1 MSLTAGDRLGPYE
14 ILGRIGAG
22 GMGEVYRAK
31 DTKLGR
37 DVAVKVLPDTV
48 AQSPERL
55 ARFEREAKVLASL
68 NHPNI
73 AQIYGIENRALVM
86 ELVEGERL
94 KGPVPLET
102 ALNYA
107 RQIADALEAAHE
119 KGITHRD
126 LKPANIMVTPAG
138 VVKVLDFGLAAVSQS
153 SSSGEGDPA
162 NSPTLTMGATQAGEI
177 LGTAAYMS
185 PEQASGKPVDKRADI
200 WSFGVVLFELLTGK
214 RLFGGE
220 TVSHTLA
227 SVLKDEPDW
236 SLVPFQVRR
245 LLRKCLEKD
254 PKRRLRDIADAMP
267 LVDETAAS
275 RVEARPAWAPWAV
288 AATLAIGLGVALWA
302 PWRGAQTDT
311 SRPFVQ
317 LDLDAGP
324 DEVSQ
329 PVLSPDGSLIVFV
342 SKGQLATRRLD
353 QTKITPLAG
362 TEGASFPFFSPDG
375 RWVAFFADSKLKKI
389 GLEGGPAQTLCDA
402 VGARGG
408 SWGEDNNIIGSFTI
422 LGGLSR
428 VPAAGGAPQPVTD
441 TKGDPEGMTAHRW
454 PQILPGGKGVIFA
467 ATAGLQGS
475 LRVLSPAGQMK
486 TLVPGS
492 SYGRYLPSGH
502 LIYYQAGALYAA
514 PFDLGRL
521 ELTGP
526 AVFLAESVAYTPN
539 VAHADFDLSPTG
551 TLVYVRGRGAAGRVV
566 SWMDSSGVLSPLLTT
581 PREYSYPRISPDGKK
596 LAVTL
601 PQDGQA
607 NLWVYDSTK
616 DTFAKLPSPRGVIY
630 PVWTPDGEFIVFGGV
645 TMGWTRADG
654 SAKGETGII
663 SKTGLLNP
671 WSFSNDAKY
680 LAYVDTAS
688 GNGSGIRI
696 VPVERTPDGIHLGK
710 PELLVQNGSHPAI
723 SPDGR
728 FVAYNLSQ
736 SGRDEV
742 YVTGFLSPAEA
753 GKAAEARTWPVSN
766 EGGAYATWSQ
776 AGRELFY
783 LGPDRRIH
791 AASYTISGDSFVPEK
806 ARVWSGKQLAAF
818 GNVPTFTM
826 APDGKRAAVL
836 LEAGAEDPKPETH
849 IRVLLNVGD
858 ELRRRTAGGKS
869 R

>member
-14 ILGRIGAG
+14 ILAPLGAG

-31 DTKLGR
+31 DTKLAR
-37 DVAVKVLPDTV
+37 EVAVKVLPDAV
-48 AQSPERL
+48 AQNPERL

-138 VVKVLDFGLAAVSQS
+138 VIKVLDFGLAAVSQGS
-153 SSSGEGDPA
+153 GSGEGDPA
-162 NSPTLTMGATQAGEI
+162 NSPTLTMNATRAGEI

-220 TVSHTLA
+220 TISHVLA

-236 SLVPFQVRR
+236 NQVPFQVRR
-245 LLRKCLEKD
+245 LLRKCLERD

-267 LVDETAAS
+267 LLDETAAS
-275 RVEARPAWAPWAV
+275 GVEARRSWIPWAI
-288 AATLAIGLGVALWA
+288 AAALAIGLGVALWSPWSA
-302 PWRGAQTDT
+302 PRSTTDKL
-311 SRPFVQ
+311 FVQ

-329 PVLSPDGSLIVFV
+329 PVLSPDGSLMVFV
-342 SKGQLATRRLD
+342 SKGQLVRRRLD
-353 QTKITPLAG
+353 QNKITPLAG

-389 GLEGGPAQTLCDA
+389 ALDGGAPQTICEVVA
-402 VGARGG
+402 ARGG
-408 SWGEDNNIIGSFTI
+408 SWGEDNNIVGAFSI

-428 VPAAGGAPQPVTD
+428 VPAAGGAPQPLTD
-441 TKGDPEGMTAHRW
+441 TKEDPERMTAHRW

-475 LRVLSPAGQMK
+475 LRVLTPGGQMK
-486 TLVPGS
+486 GLVPGS
-492 SYGRYLPSGH
+492 TYGKYLPSGH
-502 LIYYQAGALYAA
+502 LIYYQSGALFAA
-514 PFDLGRL
+514 PMDLDRL
-521 ELTGP
+521 ALTGP
-526 AVFLAESVAYTPN
+526 AVTLADSVAFTPN
-539 VAHADFDLSPTG
+539 VAHADFDLSPSG
-551 TLVYVRGRGAAGRVV
+551 ALVYVRGQAATGYVV
-566 SWMDSSGVLSPLLTT
+566 SWMDPAGVLSPLLAK
-581 PREYSYPRISPDGKK
+581 PREYSYPRLSPDGKK
-596 LAVTL
+596 LAVVVS
-601 PQDGQA
+601 QGGQS
-607 NLWVYDSTK
+607 NLWVYDSQR
-616 DTFAKLPSPRGVIY
+616 DTFSKLTSDNAIY
-630 PVWTPDGEFIVFGGV
+630 PVWTPDGEFIAFGGRSV
-645 TMGWTRADG
+645 GWTRADG
-654 SAKGETGII
+654 SARGETDII
-663 SKTGLLNP
+663 AKTGLVNP
-671 WSFSNDAKY
+671 WSFSKDGKY
-680 LAYVDTAS
+680 LAYLETAS
-688 GNGSGIRI
+688 GVAWIA
-696 VPVERTPDGIHLGK
+696 PVERTPEGMRLGK
-710 PELLVQNGSHPAI
+710 PESLLQNGSTPAI
-723 SPDGR
+723 SPDSH
-728 FVAYNLSQ
+728 FVAYASNQ
-736 SGRDEV
+736 SGRAEI
-742 YVTGFLSPAEA
+742 YVTVLLSPAEG
-753 GKAAEARTWPVSN
+753 GKAAARTWPVSN
-766 EGGAYATWSQ
+766 EGGAYPTWSQ

-791 AASYTISGDSFVPEK
+791 VASYSSSGDSFVPEK
-806 ARVWSGKQLAAF
+806 ARVWSGRQLVAF

-836 LEAGAEDPKPETH
+836 LEAGSEAPKPETH

-858 ELRRRTAGGKS
+858 ELRRRGARGES